1 MEKMM
6 SKKYVAEIAVLE
18 QIWENRTVEVIAEN
32 KKKAKEKIEDDD
44 YVVVSAKMGEL
55 EESNMLLDIKSI
67 EVDS

>member
-1 MEKMM
+1 M
-6 SKKYVAEIAVLE
+6 SKKYIAEIAVLE

-55 EESNMLLDIKSI
+55 EESNMLLVIESI
-67 EVDS
+67 EEKS